1 MQSGFDNFNFRDQT
15 ECADLAVVNSRP
27 TSNIILDVMKQSI
40 RSEKLRTHRF
50 AVIVVFG
57 GMNELCDTQKFVA
70 FAVRFCESGIVGIV
84 VVHVEQY
91 LIDKS
96 F

>member
-1 MQSGFDNFNFRDQT
+1 MQSGFGNFNFRDQT
-15 ECADLAVVNSRP
+15 ECADLAVMNSRP
-27 TSNIILDVMKQSI
+27 TSNIVLDVMKQPV
-40 RSEKLRTHRF
+40 RSEKLGTHRF
-50 AVIVVFG
+50 AVIVVLG
-57 GMNELCDTQKFVA
+57 GMNELCYPQKFIPFPVS
-70 FAVRFCESGIVGIV
+70 FCESGIVGIV